1 MSTSASLRL
10 SLTQIILAVRAVST
24 ANSGP
29 SIANTHVHSTV
40 GLNCLFDGHIVN
52 KASVTTEIVAA
63 VVELPPQRAVANPRY
78 NHLANVDRMGAKL
91 ALKLGVNGDNY
102 ILIDAT

>member
-29 SIANTHVHSTV
+29 SIANTH
-40 GLNCLFDGHIVN
+40 GHIVN